1 MPIEVIVCGVSISA
15 FHASHAAWLCCKEA
29 AARATDLW
37 CHRLHDADELG
48 LSKFAH
54 AVERFNGYF
63 NLSHTTSVIA

>member
-1 MPIEVIVCGVSISA
+1 M
-15 FHASHAAWLCCKEA
+15 EA
-29 AARATDLW
+29 AARATDPWRHLL
-37 CHRLHDADELG
+37 RDAAELG